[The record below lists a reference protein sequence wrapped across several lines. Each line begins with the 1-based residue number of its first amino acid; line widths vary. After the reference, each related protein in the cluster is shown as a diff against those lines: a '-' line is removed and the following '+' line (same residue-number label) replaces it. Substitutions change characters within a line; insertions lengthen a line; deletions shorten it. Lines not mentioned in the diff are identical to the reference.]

1 MVLVA
6 RLVTTAAAA
15 GGLLLGS
22 VALGGGLAS
31 AAPAPTALV
40 PASCGQTVSAMPGDT
55 VRVTPRVGVP
65 EDYVVG
71 GSPGTTAR
79 IPSTMTRPMCDVS
92 VRMLAPPMV
101 YAPAPV
107 AAAPM
112 AAAPVAAAPAAAPG
126 APVAPGAA
134 VAPGSRLAPV
144 APAAPAPA
152 APRAAAPTPA
162 AGAAHSSGTA
172 TSSSAGS
179 LGQASAPFSPSAPL
193 SPASLLAPP
202 APAAP
207 AVLAPPADPAANVVS
222 ASNNS
227 ALPPADSSGG
237 MGVPVLIALIAG
249 TGVAALGVRMFL
261 MRRGSTP
268 AHAAGEGFEPEDF
281 EPLDE
286 PLTVHTAS

>member
-22 VALGGGLAS
+22 VALGGGIAS

-65 EDYVVG
+65 QDYTVG
-71 GSPGTTAR
+71 GAPGTTAH
-79 IPSTMTRPMCDVS
+79 IPSSMARPGCDVN
-92 VRMLAPPMV
+92 VQMLAPPV
-101 YAPAPV
+101 YYAPAPAPV

-112 AAAPVAAAPAAAPG
+112 AAAPAAAPGAVAPAAVGPCAAPAAPPLAAAGPAAAPAAPAPRAAAAAPAPKASTAHSSRTAASSDAG
-126 APVAPGAA
+126 ALGAA
-134 VAPGSRLAPV
+134 APFSPSQLLAPP
-144 APAAPAPA
+144 PAAPAPA
-152 APRAAAPTPA
+152 AP
-162 AGAAHSSGTA
+162 
-172 TSSSAGS
+172 SA
-179 LGQASAPFSPSAPL
+179 
-193 SPASLLAPP
+193 
-202 APAAP
+202 
-207 AVLAPPADPAANVVS
+207 PADPAANVVS

-249 TGVAALGVRMFL
+249 TGVAAMGVRMFL
-261 MRRGSTP
+261 MRRGNGSTP
-268 AHAAGEGFEPEDF
+268 AHAAGAEIDPSAEP
-281 EPLDE
+281 
-286 PLTVHTAS
+286 VTAYVGC